1 MNRESPKPD
10 SLSSLTESPKQR
22 TIHIMQ
28 LKLKIDDG
36 ARSIASKLPAEY
48 GVLVSCNKCG
58 GIHDTGIAV
67 AMEEGPADKQS
78 IADLYEGKT
87 LPKILAELTNRSITC
102 PKTGKQS
109 IQKNNQQIF
118 LVPTK
123 S

>member
-1 MNRESPKPD
+1 
-10 SLSSLTESPKQR
+10 
-22 TIHIMQ
+22 MQ

-36 ARSIASKLPAEY
+36 ARSIAPKLPAEY

-58 GIHDTGIAV
+58 GIHDMGISV
-67 AMEEGPADKQS
+67 AMEKGPADKES
-78 IADLYEGKT
+78 IADLYEGKI
-87 LPKILAELTNRSITC
+87 LPKSLAELTNRSITC